1 MDLIT
6 RARAYISRMDP
17 AISGAGGHDAT
28 FKVAVSLV
36 KGFDL
41 APEQALGL
49 MEEWNATCAPPWSTS
64 ELMHK
69 LRSASSSADQKPRGY
84 LLKDGPKRKPEE
96 DGVAPS
102 PARERVKPV
111 YDESK
116 LRIFANGCRQ
126 VIDREWLAERSPL
139 RVEWGNRQG
148 LALDVLSFLY
158 RPEDLVVMFKR
169 RWSQGDFGVYN
180 GRGWRLGR
188 ERGIK
193 AVRSEIPTES
203 NAGMLLMACPVD
215 GQWRIVP
222 GKYGKDGQASWSRR
236 NGACVT
242 RFPYMV
248 LESDTAPVDLWLRA
262 LSLLELRVAA
272 IFSSGGKSV
281 HTLVRVDALSKAE
294 FDSCVRL
301 VASVLESMGADA
313 QALKGLP
320 MSRVPGV
327 LRGETGRVQELW
339 YLDPDPK
346 WGRLVE
352 RRPLRS
358 VREQGHII
366 TKTGGG

>member
-6 RARAYISRMDP
+6 RARTYISRMDP
-17 AISGAGGHDAT
+17 AISGSGGHDAT
-28 FKVAVSLV
+28 FKVAAVLV

-41 APEQALGL
+41 SPETALPL
-49 MEEWNATCAPPWSTS
+49 MEEWNGSCSPPWSHG

-69 LRSASSSADQKPRGY
+69 LRSAASSADQKPRGY
-84 LLKDGPKRKPEE
+84 LLKGERPKLPGE
-96 DGVAPS
+96 DGVAPA
-102 PARERVKPV
+102 PKREERKRV
-111 YDESK
+111 YDER
-116 LRIFANGCRQ
+116 LLEMFANGCRQ
-126 VIDREWLAERSPL
+126 AIDREWLAERSPV
-139 RVEWGNRQG
+139 RVEWGNRAG

-158 RPEDLVVMFKR
+158 RPEDLVLCFKR

-180 GRGWRLGR
+180 GKGWRLSN

-215 GQWRIVP
+215 GQWRIVT
-222 GKYGKDGQASWSRR
+222 GAYEKDGKPKWTRR
-236 NGACVT
+236 AGTCVT

-248 LESDTAPVDLWLRA
+248 LESDSAPVDLWLRA
-262 LSLLELRVAA
+262 LSLLELRIAA

-294 FDSCVRL
+294 FDSCSRL
-301 VASVLESMGADA
+301 VAEVLGSMGADP

-327 LRGETGRVQELW
+327 LRRETGRVQELW
-339 YLDPDPK
+339 YLDPDPG
-346 WGRLVE
+346 WARLVD
-352 RRPLRS
+352 RRRLRS
-358 VREQGHII
+358 VESGTVI